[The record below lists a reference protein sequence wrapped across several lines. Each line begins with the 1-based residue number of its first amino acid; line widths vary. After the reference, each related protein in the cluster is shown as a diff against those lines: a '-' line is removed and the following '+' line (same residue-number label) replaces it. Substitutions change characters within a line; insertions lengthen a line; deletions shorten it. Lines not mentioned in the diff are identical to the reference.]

1 MRRKKPKRMDRLTR
15 MAIIADNL
23 GMSYGKLEAL
33 IHEGLMPEI
42 PEDAPDPVPKLQKRC
57 RICGAPVEKG
67 RKLYCSWD
75 CEHAAA
81 NARAREAHRRKR
93 YADNDRTD

>member
-1 MRRKKPKRMDRLTR
+1 MDKIARESTW
-15 MAIIADNL
+15 AINL
-23 GMSYGKLEAL
+23 GISYGNLKAL
-33 IHEGLMPEI
+33 QLEGLLPEL

-57 RICGAPVEKG
+57 RICGAPIGKG

-81 NARAREAHRRKR
+81 NARAREAHRRKH
-93 YADNDRTD
+93 YADDDNNR